1 MKTYIAYGFAVRSEI
16 PFPELVEAPPGVE
29 PDIDVVYGTA
39 TRNPARPEMHIHARC
54 LDYAKFELTDG
65 RRIVVEELK
74 SVDESVMRARLLG
87 EIFAALL
94 RQRGLLVLHAC
105 AIAGRGGAVCIM
117 GESGWGKSTL
127 AEAFRQRGYDLLTDD
142 VAAFDMESGERPLV
156 IPSYPQIR
164 LRDDSAAFLEPSGE
178 GLTAIMR
185 NGPKMA
191 RADIDMASTP
201 MPVVAAYFLEP
212 GFRDETAIVDVTGQ
226 EALVHLVAH
235 TRARTLVNDRTPGLL
250 QQHFRQCT
258 DFVRSVQPRLL
269 QRRRSFEALD
279 EVMEAVEADA
289 SVSPLRAPVRP
300 LS

>member
-1 MKTYIAYGFAVRSEI
+1 MNTYIAYGFAVRSEI
-16 PFPELVEAPPGVE
+16 PFPELVEAPAGVE
-29 PDIDVVYGTA
+29 PDIEVVYGVPR
-39 TRNPARPEMHIHARC
+39 RNPDRPEMHIHARC

-65 RRIVVEELK
+65 RRIVVEELRP
-74 SVDESVMRARLLG
+74 VDPSVMRARLLG

-94 RQRGLLVLHAC
+94 RQRGLLVLHSC
-105 AIAGRGGAVCIM
+105 AVAGRGGAVCIM

-127 AEAFRQRGYDLLTDD
+127 AEAFRQRGYALLTDD
-142 VAAFDMESGERPLV
+142 VAAFDLDSEDRPLV

-178 GLTAIMR
+178 GLKPIMR

-191 RADIDMASTP
+191 RANIEMATTP

-212 GFRDETAIVDVTGQ
+212 GFRQETAIVSVPGP
-226 EALVHLVAH
+226 EALVRLVAH

-250 QQHFRQCT
+250 KQHFQQCT
-258 DFVRSVQPRLL
+258 DFVRTVRPRLL
-269 QRRRSFEALD
+269 QRRRSFEALE
-279 EVMEAVEADA
+279 EVMAAVETDA
-289 SVSPLRAPVRP
+289 SVEPLFDPVRT